1 MLPPVFVVQIPLD
14 RLLDTGIKVVFRLP
28 AKLRLDLGRIDCI
41 SSVMARAVFYV
52 FDQRFRF
59 VQSFQ
64 DGLYYLK
71 VCSLIVSANVVN
83 LAYFTFMDNQ
93 VDFFAMSDTCSQSLT
108 FSPFPYTGSSSSA
121 SARLIISGIS
131 FSGK

>member
-1 MLPPVFVVQIPLD
+1 MFPPVFIVQIPLD
-14 RLLDTGIKVVFRLP
+14 CLCDSGIKVVFWFP
-28 AKLRLDLGRIDCI
+28 SKLSLDLGRVDCI
-41 SSVMARAVFYV
+41 SSVMAGRSFYV

-93 VDFFAMSDTCSQSLT
+93 VDCFAMVGYVQPVSDILT
-108 FSPFPYTGSSSSA
+108 VSVYRKLF
-121 SARLIISGIS
+121 RLPVRG
-131 FSGK
+131 

>member
-1 MLPPVFVVQIPLD
+1 
-14 RLLDTGIKVVFRLP
+14 
-28 AKLRLDLGRIDCI
+28 
-41 SSVMARAVFYV
+41 MARAVFYV

-93 VDFFAMSDTCSQSLT
+93 VDCFAMV
-108 FSPFPYTGSSSSA
+108 G
-121 SARLIISGIS
+121 
-131 FSGK
+131 

>member
-1 MLPPVFVVQIPLD
+1 MCFHQSSFVQIPLD
-14 RLLDTGIKVVFRLP
+14 CLCNSGIEIVFWFP
-28 AKLRLDLGRIDCI
+28 SKLSLDLGRVDCI

-71 VCSLIVSANVVN
+71 VCSLVVSANVVN

-93 VDFFAMSDTCSQSLT
+93 VDCFAMVGYVQPVSDISHRFRIPEAL
-108 FSPFPYTGSSSSA
+108 
-121 SARLIISGIS
+121 RLPVRG
-131 FSGK
+131 